1 MPRSPYNRNQER
13 ENTQQ
18 QALCLALTQC
28 PDLLPKKKWKP
39 KGRLEAKPER
49 PFGSKLP
56 VWAGKNVCLT
66 WNPAQALPSPALLG
80 GTPVFFPS
88 VLLVPWVTF
97 MTVCFRVL
105 KE

>member
-1 MPRSPYNRNQER
+1 MPRSPYNRNQEKD
-13 ENTQQ
+13 NTQQ

-28 PDLLPKKKWKP
+28 PDLLPKEKWKP
-39 KGRLEAKPER
+39 KGHLEAKPEAFWQR
-49 PFGSKLP
+49 TPPLG
-56 VWAGKNVCLT
+56 WENVCIA
-66 WNPAQALPSPALLG
+66 WNPAQALPSPALLS